1 VTTVVVAPPGSAH
14 DRAVEQLTAAREI
27 GATAVAVCPPD
38 SPAAAAADVVLPVAG
53 DPPEELSPISYCVPL
68 ELLAYHYASTRGLT
82 MLGFDDEKRKALN
95 FRQIFGE

>member
-1 VTTVVVAPPGSAH
+1 
-14 DRAVEQLTAAREI
+14 
-27 GATAVAVCPPD
+27 
-38 SPAAAAADVVLPVAG
+38 VVLPVAG